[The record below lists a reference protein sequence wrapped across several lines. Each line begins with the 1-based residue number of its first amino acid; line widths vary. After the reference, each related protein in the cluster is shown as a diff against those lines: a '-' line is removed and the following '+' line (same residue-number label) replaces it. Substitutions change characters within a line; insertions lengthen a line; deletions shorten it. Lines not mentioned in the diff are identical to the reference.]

1 MSGHMVSVEYDGAR
15 HFYLA
20 NIADPEQ
27 ARDEVVRRSGVANA
41 ETLTPV
47 ADATL
52 AHYRVPS
59 AQVQP
64 FVVTDLMGTPIDG
77 QSSLLVEE

>member
-15 HFYLA
+15 HFYMA

-27 ARDEVVRRSGVANA
+27 ARDEVVRRTGVANA
-41 ETLTPV
+41 ETLAPI

-52 AHYRVPS
+52 AHYRVPT
-59 AQVQP
+59 AEVQP
-64 FVVTDLMGTPIDG
+64 FVVTDLMGQAIDG
-77 QSSLLVEE
+77 QSAL